1 MKDSAEGWVR
11 SKPVLALVAA
21 AVVGLVVGGLVGLGV
36 GYKIEKNRVQDDVQ
50 RLQSQLKAS
59 GATNNNGKVVQR
71 VGQVTGSSGNTL
83 TVKTKL
89 QGDQTISTT
98 DKTTYEKT
106 TEAKASDIAVGNKVL
121 VANGGKEVIIVS
133 NDGQIGHSVSQVS
146 DEEFTVSGNKGRTA
160 PVKMKNV
167 TKVYKLESGTSAD
180 AKVNTDVIIAGK
192 HTGSNFEAAE
202 VIVLPAGSGF
212 AS

>member
-11 SKPVLALVAA
+11 SKPVLALVAVA
-21 AVVGLVVGGLVGLGV
+21 AVGLVVGGLVGLGV
-36 GYKIEKNRVQDDVQ
+36 GYKVEKNRVQDDVQ
-50 RLQSQLKAS
+50 RLQNQLKSS
-59 GATNNNGKVVQR
+59 GAPSNNGKVVQR

-89 QGDQTISTT
+89 QGSQSIATT

-106 TEAKASDIAVGNKVL
+106 TDAKTSDIAVGNKVL
-121 VANGGKEVIIVS
+121 VANGGHEVIILS
-133 NDGQIGHSVSQVS
+133 NDSQIGREVSKVS
-146 DEEFTVSGNKGRTA
+146 SDEFTVSGKKGQSA
-160 PVKMKNV
+160 PVKTKNV

-180 AKVNTDVIIAGK
+180 AKVNADVIVAGK
-192 HTGSNFEAAE
+192 HEGSNFEAVE
-202 VIVLPAGSGF
+202 VIVLPDGSGF

>member
-11 SKPVLALVAA
+11 SKPVLAMVAV

-71 VGQVTGSSGNTL
+71 VGQITGSSGNTL

-98 DKTTYEKT
+98 DKTAYEKT
-106 TEAKASDIAVGNKVL
+106 SEAKTSDIAVGNKVL
-121 VANGGKEVIIVS
+121 VAGGGKEVIILPDNS
-133 NDGQIGHSVSQVS
+133 EIGRQVSQVGS
-146 DEEFTVSGNKGRTA
+146 DAFTLQGKKGSA
-160 PVKMKNV
+160 PVKTKNV
-167 TKVYKLESGTSAD
+167 TKVYKLESATSAD
-180 AKVNTDVIIAGK
+180 AKVNTDVIVAGK
-192 HTGSNFEAAE
+192 HNGTNFEAVE
-202 VIVLPAGSGF
+202 VIVLPSGSGF